1 MRRKKMEGIS
11 QQYPILLVEDNEDDV
26 IITRRAIEK
35 GGIRNRLYVVPDG
48 EEALNFLRREGK
60 YRDVPRPGIILLDLK
75 MPKIDG
81 FEVLKQVKND
91 NDLKIIPIVI
101 LTSSGRDEDVRR
113 AYTLGCN
120 SYLVKPEKFEKL
132 TETVM
137 EIDQYWLK
145 VSRIP

>member
-1 MRRKKMEGIS
+1 MEGTS
-11 QQYPILLVEDNEDDV
+11 RQYPILLVEDNEDDV
-26 IITRRAIEK
+26 VIIRRAIEK
-35 GGIRNRLYVVPDG
+35 RGIRNRLYVVPDG
-48 EEALNFLRREGK
+48 EEALNFLRKEGK
-60 YRDVPRPGIILLDLK
+60 FRDAPRPGLVLLDLK
-75 MPKIDG
+75 MPKTDG

-101 LTSSGRDEDVRR
+101 LTSSGRAEDVRR

-145 VSRIP
+145 TSRMP

>member
-1 MRRKKMEGIS
+1 MEGIS

>member
-1 MRRKKMEGIS
+1 MSRKKMEGTS

-48 EEALNFLRREGK
+48 EEALNFLRKEGK
-60 YRDVPRPGIILLDLK
+60 YKDVPRPGLVLLDLK

-91 NDLKIIPIVI
+91 NDLKFIPIVV

-137 EIDQYWLK
+137 EIDQYWLRI
-145 VSRIP
+145 SRIP